1 MQGIVGKKVGMTQIF
16 ENGKLV
22 PVTVIQ
28 AGPNYV
34 LQKKNVEKEGY
45 NAIQVGFDEKREIT
59 VTKPLMGIFT
69 KAGTK
74 PLAYVTEFTVESVE
88 GFELGQEFKVDLS

>member
-34 LQKKNVEKEGY
+34 LQKKKY
-45 NAIQVGFDEKREIT
+45 YWYARQKT
-59 VTKPLMGIFT
+59 TTK
-69 KAGTK
+69 
-74 PLAYVTEFTVESVE
+74 
-88 GFELGQEFKVDLS
+88 